1 MARLIEPGNPE
12 KPSRIQFRMAW
23 RLMLCLFGHLA
34 LLFFLAIYLVAS
46 LNQVQL
52 YTPEARADE
61 VQLESIKA
69 VPAILAAMNTQRLS
83 YQKSGDP
90 HDLALYQQA
99 RAALQSNLDSL
110 HTPLILPSDLESQRR
125 ALVRKW
131 VSEIG
136 DYAAD
141 TPKPTPAQLDALNAA
156 STTLLS
162 QINDLT
168 ARVQSEQRVK
178 LQNLQGQ
185 EAREASNRVTTMWV
199 CVGVISFVT
208 VAMQLALANSI
219 IGPIQALT
227 AVVRRLRAGDYSA
240 RARLRSGDELQS
252 LGESFNGMA
261 ESIVQGR
268 HELEDKNKRLSEQQ
282 EALRYA
288 NAGLEERVTLK
299 TRELEEKNQKLN
311 EAVRLKDEF
320 LATLSH
326 ELRTP
331 LTPIISCTHILNADG
346 QLSPEEYKS
355 VQVID
360 RNARALSRMIDE
372 LLDLS
377 IVTNRKLRLI
387 RERTEM
393 NEWTRMTLE
402 HLRPE
407 WERKEITVDFVPSRE
422 DIELDIDATR
432 MTQVLTN
439 LLTNAIKYTDRGGKI
454 TVRTS
459 SGEDGVRIAVTD
471 TGAGLSKG
479 EIDRIFEMFHQARTP
494 HTQSVG
500 GLGVGLAVARSIA
513 ELHGGGLLAES
524 PGPGKGATFTLWL
537 PRLSDSQAV
546 DFSVPSLSPLPDTVD
561 RRLLRGRRILLVE
574 DSADTREALERIFRR
589 RACEVTSAAN
599 AEEALDLINRTPPDI
614 IISDLG
620 LPGMSGIEFMT
631 QVRKHPEWQD
641 VVAVALSGLGRD
653 KDFKAAADAGF
664 NAYLLK
670 PVDIASLDQTL
681 ADELQK
687 RMTNGYH

>member
-1 MARLIEPGNPE
+1 
-12 KPSRIQFRMAW
+12 MAW
-23 RLMLCLFGHLA
+23 RLMLCLLGHLA
-34 LLFFLAIYLVAS
+34 LLFFLAVYLVAS

-61 VQLESIKA
+61 VQLESVKA
-69 VPAILAAMNTQRLS
+69 VPALLAAMNTQRLA
-83 YQKSGDP
+83 YQKDGDP
-90 HDLALYQQA
+90 RDLALYQQA
-99 RAALQSNLDSL
+99 RAALQANLDSL
-110 HTPLILPSDLESQRR
+110 HTTLILPSQVEGQRR

-131 VSEIG
+131 VSEVG
-136 DYAAD
+136 DYAVD
-141 TPKPTPAQLDALNAA
+141 LPKPTPDRLAALNAA
-156 STTLLS
+156 SSDLLD
-162 QINDLT
+162 QINELT
-168 ARVQSEQRVK
+168 AKVEDEQQVK
-178 LQNLQGQ
+178 LRNLEAQ
-185 EAREASNRVTTMWV
+185 EALESRNRVTTMWV
-199 CVGVISFVT
+199 CVGIISFVT
-208 VAMQLALANSI
+208 IAMQLALANSI
-219 IGPIQALT
+219 IGPIQSLT
-227 AVVRRLRAGDYSA
+227 AIVRRLRAGDYSA
-240 RARLRSGDELQS
+240 RARLRSGDELQD

-261 ESIVQGR
+261 DSIVQGR
-268 HELEDKNKRLSEQQ
+268 RELEDKNKRLSEQQ

-288 NAGLEERVTLK
+288 NAGLEERVKLK

-311 EAVRLKDEF
+311 EAVRMKDEF

-331 LTPIISCTHILNADG
+331 LTPIISCTHLLNADAK
-346 QLSPEEYKS
+346 LAPEDFKS

-393 NEWTRMTLE
+393 NEWTEATLE
-402 HLRPE
+402 TVRPE
-407 WERKEITVDFVPSRE
+407 CERKELTLRFVPSPRP
-422 DIELDIDATR
+422 IELDIDATR

-439 LLTNAIKYTDRGGKI
+439 LLTNAIKYTERGGTI
-454 TVRTS
+454 TVRVST
-459 SGEDGVRIAVTD
+459 GDEGVRIGVTD

-494 HTQSVG
+494 HTQGIG

-537 PRLSDSQAV
+537 PRLGESQAV
-546 DFSVPSLSPLPDTVD
+546 DFAVPSLTPLPDTVD

-574 DSADTREALERIFRR
+574 DSTDTREALERIFRR
-589 RACEVTSAAN
+589 RACEVTSAAS
-599 AEEALDLINRTPPDI
+599 AEEALLLVNRTPPDI

-631 QVRKHPEWQD
+631 EVRKHPEWQD

-687 RMTNGYH
+687 RMANGYH